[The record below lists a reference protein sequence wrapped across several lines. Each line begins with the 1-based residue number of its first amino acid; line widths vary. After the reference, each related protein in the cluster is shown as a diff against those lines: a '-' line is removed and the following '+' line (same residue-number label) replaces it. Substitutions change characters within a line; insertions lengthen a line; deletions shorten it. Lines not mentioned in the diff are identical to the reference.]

1 MTPLAAKS
9 FAKAINTFRETR
21 NGYFGRLEFTEY
33 VVKLGMPYG
42 KHVLTELIKVGVVVH
57 VTKTDYS
64 FSGKPIHFSVILE
77 VYKKLKSYFTAKSHT
92 HVQPNNTAEL
102 SERICID
109 YLKNL
114 GYIILKQY

>member
-21 NGYFGRLEFTEY
+21 KGYFGRLEFNEY
-33 VVKLGMPYG
+33 IVRLGMPYG

-57 VTKTDYS
+57 VTRTDYS
-64 FSGKPIHFSVILE
+64 FTGKPIHFSVVLE
-77 VYKKLKSYFTAKSHT
+77 VYNKLKDYYTPKSHT

-102 SERICID
+102 SERKCID